1 MHYSSA
7 ITNHLLRL
15 GRFQGENNLIYQ
27 RICQPICQ
35 FICNCMHNLTKP
47 LQIKMSV
54 LLKASFKNI
63 HYSFLKCVGGKMK
76 HQISSNSIFKTV
88 PLHNKEIKMALTIW
102 QVTLTEERSRTDY
115 RNVPIYVTISHLKRR
130 SLSTLESPQH
140 LTIFLPMGVRYFH
153 VITTLQS

>member
-1 MHYSSA
+1 
-7 ITNHLLRL
+7 
-15 GRFQGENNLIYQ
+15 
-27 RICQPICQ
+27 
-35 FICNCMHNLTKP
+35 
-47 LQIKMSV
+47 
-54 LLKASFKNI
+54 
-63 HYSFLKCVGGKMK
+63 MK
-76 HQISSNSIFKTV
+76 HQISSNSLFKTV

-153 VITTLQS
+153 VITTLQSQRSLGPILNLGIHSCNWLAKRDCERCEQIIVTQSYSIVTNDMMTNGVKCKVGNRAVTCQQLFKAQTF